1 MGFLDSVKDIAGKV
15 GGSVE
20 KGAKTVSESSK
31 KLAEKTRLKREIAHI
46 ETLINDDYIE
56 LGRAYFDIICDDP
69 ENEYAATVSDIEEN
83 NENLQQ
89 LRAQLMALEDKI
101 CCENCGSQVR
111 KEQVYCDKCGTKL
124 DTQTDLT

>member
-20 KGAKTVSESSK
+20 RGAKSVSESSK
-31 KLAEKTRLKREIAHI
+31 KLAEKTKIKREISHI
-46 ETLINDDYIE
+46 EALISSDYIE
-56 LGRAYFDIICDDP
+56 LGKAYFDMICDDP
-69 ENEYAATVSDIEEN
+69 ENEYAATVADIEEN

-101 CCENCGSQVR
+101 SCHGCGAQV
-111 KEQVYCDKCGTKL
+111 KKDQLYCDKCGAKL
-124 DTQTDLT
+124 DTQTAE